1 VPVKSTDYGENY
13 ITMQEEEAL
22 DFYQRITEGKKR
34 HQTIS
39 LEHSSGSTLSGV
51 RMRPVDKKTL
61 AGVIERLPDE
71 MFEAVDEAADADEAE
86 EQLEEQGGSLN
97 AVTGETV
104 DAFED
109 LCKDAL
115 DHPEL
120 TKPQM
125 DHIVSELNFEVLFEL
140 GTEIINMSSEE
151 TGAIRGFQKQG

>member
-1 VPVKSTDYGENY
+1 
-13 ITMQEEEAL
+13 MQEEEAL

-39 LEHSSGSTLSGV
+39 LTHSSGSTLEGV
-51 RMRPVDKKTL
+51 RMHPVDKKTL
-61 AGVIERLPDE
+61 AGVIEKLPEE
-71 MFEAVDEAADADEAE
+71 MFDAVEDAEDADDAE
-86 EQLEEQGGSLN
+86 EQLEEQGGSLGAVN
-97 AVTGETV
+97 ADTV
-104 DAFED
+104 DAFEE
-109 LCKDAL
+109 LCAEAL

-125 DHIVSELNFEVLFEL
+125 EHIVQELNFEVLFEL